1 MKFGADGILYSAF
14 GGAPTSMDALM
25 THQKE
30 EDDGGQEKG
39 GDVVVCVFRNF
50 RP

>member
-25 THQKE
+25 TNQKE
-30 EDDGGQEKG
+30 EEDKRRGSN
-39 GDVVVCVFRNF
+39 VVVGVFRNF